1 MSDNAFR
8 FPAGVSNVRR
18 YVGTTLENMVTKLR
32 ANLITT
38 SPASAKEFQRI
49 LGRRSRKNT
58 EIHKADASLKRVYPV
73 ALATHYQVLSRVLT
87 PGEDA
92 SDEAILSGKTE
103 DTWLNALG
111 RTLQNKATV
120 LFDAKELEV
129 LAHLDEDEMKTG
141 VYLGVP
147 TITEE

>member
-1 MSDNAFR
+1 MTDAFR
-8 FPAGVSNVRR
+8 FPPGVSNVRR
-18 YVGTTLENMVTKLR
+18 FVGNTLENMVTKLR

-38 SPASAKEFQRI
+38 NPASAKEFQRI

-58 EIHKADASLKRVYPV
+58 EIHKANVSLKRVYPV
-73 ALATHYQVLSRVLT
+73 ALATHYEVLSRILT

-111 RTLQNKATV
+111 RSIQSKNLA
-120 LFDAKELEV
+120 LFDEKELEV
-129 LAHLDEDEMKTG
+129 LTRLKEDEMKTG

-147 TITEE
+147 TVEE